1 MTLIVDSYAW
11 IEFLSAGTHGPKV
24 RAHLE
29 SSELLLTPDVVLA
42 EVARKYGREG
52 MEPRQVEG
60 HLRSIT
66 ALSEVVG
73 ISVEVALQTP
83 GADRDLRSRARFHR
97 LGLPSFVD
105 VLILSLARASRGRVL
120 TADRHFE
127 GLPEVEWI
135 GGRST

>member
-11 IEFLSAGTHGPKV
+11 IEFLSAGKHGPAV
-24 RAHLE
+24 RTHLE
-29 SSELLLTPDVVLA
+29 SSELMLTPDIVLA

-52 MEPRQVEG
+52 MESRQVEG

-66 ALSEVVG
+66 ALSDVVG
-73 ISVEVALQTP
+73 VSVAVALQTP
-83 GADRDLRSRARFHR
+83 VADRDLRSRARSR
-97 LGLPSFVD
+97 KLGPPSFAD
-105 VLILSLARASRGRVL
+105 VLILSVARESQGRVL

-135 GGRST
+135 GG